1 MKQKIEIDNTNK
13 LPVYRQLIQ
22 KIEKLIS
29 DGEYQPGDLLPSM
42 NELAVELD
50 ISKETVQKAY
60 TKLKIKGALEAS
72 HGKGFFVSDNTKKAT
87 KVLVLFDRLSTYKQV
102 VFNALFENL
111 HANTEVA
118 IRLHNQDIELFEYFI
133 EENLKRYDFFII
145 AANFPLKSEIHKR
158 VLKALRKIPNRQLI
172 LIDRQVED
180 LPGNYGAAYQ
190 DFGNDAYDGLKQ
202 GAEIFRNYRKLN
214 VLAMPGSLYATI
226 IIPAIQKFC
235 IENEITYLIQ
245 NNIDIEKIQ
254 EQETYL
260 ILNSQL
266 DKELIGLV
274 KAAKSKGYKIGENIG
289 IISYNESPVNEII
302 LDGLTVIS
310 TDFRQMG
317 ELAAQMINEKT
328 MKKVKCDFRLIRRS
342 TF

>member
-1 MKQKIEIDNTNK
+1 MKRKIEIDITGK
-13 LPVYRQLIQ
+13 FPVYRQLIQ
-22 KIEKLIS
+22 NIEKLIS
-29 DGEYQPGDLLPSM
+29 DCEYLPGDLLPSM
-42 NELAVELD
+42 NELAIELD

-60 TKLKIKGALEAS
+60 TNLKIKGVIEAS
-72 HGKGFFVSDNTKKAT
+72 HGKGFFVSANTNKAT

-102 VFNALFENL
+102 VFNALFDNL
-111 HANTEVA
+111 GSNSEIA

-133 EENLKRYDFFII
+133 EENLKRYHFFII
-145 AANFPLKSEIHKR
+145 AANFPLKLEIQKR
-158 VLKALRKIPNRQLI
+158 VVKVLRKIPNHQLI
-172 LIDRQVED
+172 LIDRQVQE

-202 GAEIFRNYRKLN
+202 GTEIFKNYLKLN
-214 VLAMPGSLYATI
+214 ILAMPGSLYSSLML
-226 IIPAIQKFC
+226 PAIKRFC
-235 IENEITYLIQ
+235 IENEIIHVVQ
-245 NNIDIEKIQ
+245 NNIDIDKIQ
-254 EQETYL
+254 KQETYL

-274 KAAKSKGYKIGENIG
+274 KAAKSKGYKIGEDIG

-317 ELAAQMINEKT
+317 ELAAQMINDKI
-328 MKKVKCDFRLIRRS
+328 MKKVRCDFRLIRRS